1 MGRGLDPM
9 ERVWTQWGGSG
20 PNGAGSGP
28 NGAGLDPM
36 GRGLDPMGQGLLER
50 LEQLASDQLLW
61 RGGAPQSGELVVI
74 DRLLLALELGKE
86 MLGCKS
92 VWSWWAIH

>member
-1 MGRGLDPM
+1 
-9 ERVWTQWGGSG
+9 
-20 PNGAGSGP
+20 
-28 NGAGLDPM
+28 M

-86 MLGCKS
+86 MLGCKG